1 MDPQKFDYNQ
11 DYNYNFGSNYGPGFN
26 PNNNFYNKR
35 SRNMEVAALVLSIIA
50 IASCSCIY
58 VSIICGSLAMIFA
71 LLSKGGATSMSSMA
85 MTSFWIAFAA
95 VVITLIIYIGSFAA
109 MLHEYGSIEGILK
122 EYQNLTGIDY
132 NELLQQRDEL
142 KEALI
147 SLMWQ
152 FAYYGTK
159 NNVAVMH
166 TGGLSAL
173 EDAFSAL
180 GLSDPI
186 TVENFEAAIKN
197 TESQKTEGG
206 GE

>member
-1 MDPQKFDYNQ
+1 MSTDK
-11 DYNYNFGSNYGPGFN
+11 S
-26 PNNNFYNKR
+26 
-35 SRNMEVAALVLSIIA
+35 AAAVRELVERWMGKKHPITMQS
-50 IASCSCIY
+50 Y
-58 VSIICGSLAMIFA
+58 VSDLTA
-71 LLSKGGATSMSSMA
+71 LISEH
-85 MTSFWIAFAA
+85 
-95 VVITLIIYIGSFAA
+95 Y
-109 MLHEYGSIEGILK
+109 YPK
-122 EYQNLTGIDY
+122 EKYD
-132 NELLQQRDEL
+132 ELLQQRDEL
-142 KEALI
+142 REALI

-197 TESQKTEGG
+197 TEKK
-206 GE
+206 

>member
-1 MDPQKFDYNQ
+1 MTNSEQAIREFAEGIMKSHETWGKPWNAEMREE
-11 DYNYNFGSNYGPGFN
+11 GIEEI
-26 PNNNFYNKR
+26 
-35 SRNMEVAALVLSIIA
+35 MEITTALISEH
-50 IASCSCIY
+50 Y
-58 VSIICGSLAMIFA
+58 VSR
-71 LLSKGGATSMSSMA
+71 
-85 MTSFWIAFAA
+85 
-95 VVITLIIYIGSFAA
+95 
-109 MLHEYGSIEGILK
+109 EE
-122 EYQNLTGIDY
+122 Y

-197 TESQKTEGG
+197 TKDETDTIQR
-206 GE
+206 

>member
-1 MDPQKFDYNQ
+1 MTDKSAAAIREFAEKQFPLSKELKKEVLYNQ
-11 DYNYNFGSNYGPGFN
+11 IQQAKQNECFSDLTALIS
-26 PNNNFYNKR
+26 
-35 SRNMEVAALVLSIIA
+35 EHCVAKAAYIALENT
-50 IASCSCIY
+50 
-58 VSIICGSLAMIFA
+58 LAKA
-71 LLSKGGATSMSSMA
+71 EAK
-85 MTSFWIAFAA
+85 
-95 VVITLIIYIGSFAA
+95 
-109 MLHEYGSIEGILK
+109 
-122 EYQNLTGIDY
+122 NL
-132 NELLQQRDEL
+132 ELLQQRDEL

-197 TESQKTEGG
+197 TEK
-206 GE
+206 

>member
-1 MDPQKFDYNQ
+1 MLAMTDK
-11 DYNYNFGSNYGPGFN
+11 S
-26 PNNNFYNKR
+26 
-35 SRNMEVAALVLSIIA
+35 AAAIRELVERWMGKKHPITMQS
-50 IASCSCIY
+50 Y
-58 VSIICGSLAMIFA
+58 VSDLTA
-71 LLSKGGATSMSSMA
+71 LISEH
-85 MTSFWIAFAA
+85 
-95 VVITLIIYIGSFAA
+95 Y
-109 MLHEYGSIEGILK
+109 YPK
-122 EYQNLTGIDY
+122 EKYD
-132 NELLQQRDEL
+132 ELLQQRDEL

-197 TESQKTEGG
+197 TKDETDTIQR
-206 GE
+206 